1 MPLQIFTIKKQKV
14 KVGLHQMVQK
24 LEIGGKSQLLSKFRF
39 SLGLI
44 AGLIKNIY
52 QMQWVVASF

>member
-14 KVGLHQMVQK
+14 KVGLHQKVQK
-24 LEIGGKSQLLSKFRF
+24 LEIGGKSQLLSKFSF

-52 QMQWVVASF
+52 QVQWV